1 MRKAIIFIAFYAL
14 STVHAAQQCLI
25 VGVSDGDTL
34 RARCGTPGAYEQVK
48 IRLSEIDAP
57 ESKQAFGE
65 RSKQSLS
72 DLCFQQQ
79 AVITGGKKDKYGRTL
94 ARVECKGQDA
104 AMHQAQVGM
113 AWAYTQYLTDQT
125 VYRAQQAAQT
135 NRVGLWTDTKPVAP
149 WLWRQEAKTATLA
162 PTAQVAS
169 GCFTGPRGG
178 TYTITSSGRK
188 DYSGC

>member
-1 MRKAIIFIAFYAL
+1 MKLAIFLIAACAL
-14 STVHAAQQCLI
+14 SKGHTAQQCLI

-34 RARCGTPGAYEQVK
+34 RARCGTPGAYEQLK

-79 AVITGGKKDKYGRTL
+79 AVITGGKRDKYGRTL
-94 ARVECKGQDA
+94 ARVECQGRDA
-104 AMHQAQVGM
+104 AMHQVRAGM

-125 VYRAQQAAQT
+125 VYPAQQAAET
-135 NRVGLWTDTKPVAP
+135 NRVGLWADTKPVAP
-149 WLWRQEAKTATLA
+149 WLWRQEAKAAT
-162 PTAQVAS
+162 V
-169 GCFTGPRGG
+169 
-178 TYTITSSGRK
+178 
-188 DYSGC
+188 